1 MSVYTTLNITRQKA
15 ITLLVQH
22 LLGDIADDE
31 LEQWLD
37 IYLEPRLYNTWIVP
51 DGTEIN
57 DDDVV

>member
-15 ITLLVQH
+15 IMLLVER
-22 LLGDIADDE
+22 LLGDITDDE

-37 IYLEPRLYNTWIVP
+37 MYLEPRLYNTWIVP
-51 DGTEIN
+51 DGTEPN